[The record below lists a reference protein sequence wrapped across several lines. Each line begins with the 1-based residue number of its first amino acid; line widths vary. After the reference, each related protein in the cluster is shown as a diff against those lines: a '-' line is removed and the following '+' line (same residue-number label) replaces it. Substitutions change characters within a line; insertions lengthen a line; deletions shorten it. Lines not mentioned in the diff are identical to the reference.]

1 MIALF
6 DSGYGGLTVLK
17 PIMEL
22 LPEYDYVYLGDSA
35 RVPYG
40 NRTPEMIW
48 KFSEE
53 AVEYL
58 FNRGAKLI
66 IFACNTTSS
75 AALRHIQQKYLN
87 GAQEQNKKV
96 LGVVIP
102 MAEEVV
108 KVSKNNHVGVI
119 GTRATIN
126 SRVYEKEIAKESA
139 KRALHLPGSSEAI
152 PVKLYSQAS
161 LSSSSSHPKIRVFSK
176 ACPLLV
182 PLIEEDYHKKPEAI
196 SILKK
201 YLKPLKS
208 CNIDTLVLGCTHY
221 PLMLKEIKKI
231 MGPKVKI
238 LLSGEVTAKSLKD
251 YLARHPEIESR
262 LSKSHTRTFLTTDD
276 PAKFKSFTEKHFGMK
291 IKMPEKVELD

>member
-17 PIMEL
+17 PIMDL
-22 LPEYDYVYLGDSA
+22 LPDYDYLYLGDNA

-40 NRTPEMIW
+40 NRSPETIQ

-58 FNRGAKLI
+58 FKRGAKLI

-75 AALRHIQQKYLN
+75 AALRHIRQKYLN

-108 KVSKNNHVGVI
+108 KVTKNNKVGVI
-119 GTRATIN
+119 GTRATVN
-126 SRVYEKEIAKESA
+126 SQVYEKEIAK
-139 KRALHLPGSSEAI
+139 
-152 PVKLYSQAS
+152 
-161 LSSSSSHPKIRVFSK
+161 LSPKIKVFSQS
-176 ACPLLV
+176 CPLLV
-182 PLIEEDYHKKPEAI
+182 PLIEEDWHKKPETM

-201 YLKPLKS
+201 YLQPLKS
-208 CNIDTLVLGCTHY
+208 CNIDTLILGCTHY
-221 PLMLKEIKKI
+221 PLMIKEIKRV
-231 MGPKVKI
+231 MGPKVKA
-238 LLSGEVTAKSLKD
+238 LPSGEVTAKSLKE
-251 YLARHPEIESR
+251 YLARHPEIESK
-262 LSKSHTRTFLTTDD
+262 LSKNRTRTYLTTDD

-291 IKMPEKVELD
+291 IKMPEKVEL